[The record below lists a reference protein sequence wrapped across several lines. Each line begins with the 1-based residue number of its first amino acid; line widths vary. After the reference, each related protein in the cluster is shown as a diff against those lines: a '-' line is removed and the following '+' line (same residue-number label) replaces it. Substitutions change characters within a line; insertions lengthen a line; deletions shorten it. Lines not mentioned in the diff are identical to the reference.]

1 MDAKEYIVR
10 QIRWMRRQ
18 IDATILGTTA
28 AQYSWTPPGELNP
41 IGVVFLHLLVSEDGY
56 IQDVILG
63 KPRLWESENW
73 QERIGASAPA
83 RGQGWEQ
90 ARGENH
96 ALESAFEYQNVVR
109 AETDAYLEQLTA
121 EELDRRVMFI
131 GGERRVADVLV
142 SLVVH
147 GLGHAGE
154 IAALKGM
161 QGIKGLPF

>member
-10 QIRWMRRQ
+10 QVRWMRRQ
-18 IDATILGTTA
+18 IDATMLGTTA
-28 AQYSWTPPGELNP
+28 EQYRWTPPGELNP

-63 KPRLWESENW
+63 KPRLWDREHW
-73 QERIGASAPA
+73 KERIGASAPT

-96 ALESAFEYQNVVR
+96 TLEAALEYQNAVR
-109 AETDAYLEQLTA
+109 AATDTYLEQLTP

-131 GGERRVADVLV
+131 GGERRAADVLA

-161 QGIKGLPF
+161 QGVKGLPF